1 MINAKILGTNIQKYR
16 READLTQES
25 TAEKCGITSA
35 YLRQI
40 ELGFKVPRLETFL
53 RIAEV
58 LGVSADLLLAGNLS
72 TAYVA
77 KCSMLSDRLASLSP
91 GKKELVLNITQQL
104 IDEIAVL

>member
-1 MINAKILGTNIQKYR
+1 MVNAKILGANIQKYR

-58 LGVSADLLLAGNLS
+58 LVVSADLLLAGNLS
-72 TAYVA
+72 TSYVA
-77 KCSMLSDRLASLSP
+77 KSSMLSDRIASLSP
-91 GKKELVLNITQQL
+91 EKKELVLSIINKL
-104 IDEIAVL
+104 IDEIDPL